1 MPDLPRAVPVFT
13 RWVDGWYLVGL
24 DFETD
29 GEAAAFADGLA
40 DDCDCDGRRVL
51 LKRPPTINQ
60 DGHGNCSGVN

>member
-13 RWVDGWYLVGL
+13 RCVDGWYLIGL

-29 GEAAAFADGLA
+29 VEAAKFAVGLA
-40 DDCDCDGRRVL
+40 EHCDCDGRRLL

-60 DGHGNCSGVN
+60 DGHGNCFGIN